1 MKIDDILIE
10 AIRVGASDIHIV
22 CVLPPIFRVHG
33 RLVKLEKFGDITPDL
48 SEKILTEIL
57 NDEQLKRL
65 KEKLSVD
72 FSYSLPG
79 HGRFRSNYYYQ
90 RNTLAAAFRY
100 ISREIPTIAELGL
113 PLQVEEFARY
123 PRGLVLVTGPTGCGK
138 STTLASIID
147 LINENRSESI
157 ITIEDPIEYLFKHKK
172 SIISQREILTDAHT
186 FSDALKYVLRE
197 DPDVIMVG
205 EMRDLETIASTLTAA
220 ETGHLVFST
229 LHTQDAPQTIDRII
243 DVFPTYQQRQVRA
256 QLAGTLRA
264 VMVQQLMPTIDGG
277 GRLPA
282 IELMFVNTAIKN
294 MIREV
299 KVHQIYTAIQASGRA
314 GMMTMDMS
322 LANLYKEGKI
332 SEKLAL
338 EKSHSIEEV
347 RRMISS

>member
-1 MKIDDILIE
+1 MNIDDVLIE
-10 AIRVGASDIHIV
+10 AINVGASDIHVV

-33 RLVKLEKFGDITPDL
+33 RLVKLDKFGDITPEL
-48 SEKILTEIL
+48 SEKVLTKIL
-57 NDEQLKRL
+57 NEEQLKRL
-65 KEKLSVD
+65 SEKLSVD

-79 HGRFRSNYYYQ
+79 HGRFRCNYYYQ

-100 ISREIPTIAELGL
+100 ISREIPSIDELGL
-113 PLQVEEFARY
+113 PSQVGEFAKY

-138 STTLASIID
+138 STTLASIIEM
-147 LINENRSESI
+147 INEKRSENI

-172 SIISQREILTDAHT
+172 SIISQREVLSDTHT

-264 VMVQQLMPTIDGG
+264 VLVQQLIPTISGDG
-277 GRLPA
+277 RA
-282 IELMFVNTAIKN
+282 AATELMFVNTAIKN

>member
-1 MKIDDILIE
+1 MNIDDVLIE
-10 AIRVGASDIHIV
+10 AINVGASDIHVV

-33 RLVKLEKFGDITPDL
+33 RLVKLDKFGDITPEL
-48 SEKILTEIL
+48 SEKVLTKIL
-57 NDEQLKRL
+57 NEEQLKRL
-65 KEKLSVD
+65 REKLSVD

-79 HGRFRSNYYYQ
+79 HGRFRCNYYYQ

-100 ISREIPTIAELGL
+100 ISREIPSIDELGL
-113 PLQVEEFARY
+113 PPQVGEFAKY

-138 STTLASIID
+138 STTLASIIEM
-147 LINENRSESI
+147 INEKRSENI

-172 SIISQREILTDAHT
+172 SIISQREVLSDTHT

-243 DVFPTYQQRQVRA
+243 DVFPPYQQRQVRA

-264 VMVQQLMPTIDGG
+264 VLVQQLIPTISGDG
-277 GRLPA
+277 RA
-282 IELMFVNTAIKN
+282 AATELMFVNTAIKN